1 MTEPKKGMF
10 ERLIGSQKKKAEAN
24 QGQLE
29 AQIKEKLKGIVYDE
43 ELVTELTPVF
53 MKLNGVEGFDKVFEL
68 LETKEKQ
75 IEYIS
80 GGDWFKQEA
89 EEGKKEIERTDDDD
103 EEDDASALVDSILTK
118 KYGETK

>member
-1 MTEPKKGMF
+1 MANEEKKGLF
-10 ERLIGSQKKKAEAN
+10 ERIIGSHKKKAEDN
-24 QGQLE
+24 RGNLE
-29 AQIKEKLKGIVYDE
+29 AQIKEKLKGIVYEE
-43 ELVTELTPVF
+43 ELVDELAPVF

-89 EEGKKEIERTDDDD
+89 EEETQEIKRDED
-103 EEDDASALVDSILTK
+103 EEEETDTSLVDSILSK
-118 KYGETK
+118 KYGE

>member
-1 MTEPKKGMF
+1 MATEEKKGLF

-24 QGQLE
+24 KGNLE
-29 AQIKEKLKGIVYDE
+29 AQIKEKLKGIVYEE
-43 ELVTELTPVF
+43 ELVDELTPVF

-80 GGDWFKQEA
+80 GGDWFKQET
-89 EEGKKEIERTDDDD
+89 EEESQEIKREDED
-103 EEDDASALVDSILTK
+103 EEEATDTSLVDSILSK
-118 KYGETK
+118 KYGE